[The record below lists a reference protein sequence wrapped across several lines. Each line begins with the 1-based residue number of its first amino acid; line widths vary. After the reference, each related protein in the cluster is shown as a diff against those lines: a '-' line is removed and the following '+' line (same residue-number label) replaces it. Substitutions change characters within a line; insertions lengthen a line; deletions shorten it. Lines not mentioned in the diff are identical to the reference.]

1 LVEEAPMRVHGI
13 RYLTPGLVAVI
24 LAVAACRAD
33 EEKVALD
40 QLPKAVVEG
49 LKAKYPNAEMV
60 SAAKENEDGKTVYEV
75 KIKNN
80 GQKLEVKL
88 SAEGKILEE
97 ENDGDN
103 KDGDK
108 KEENKAEKV
117 APDKLPKAV
126 ADAIKARFPNGEITS
141 AEKETENG
149 KVVYDIELKQGGR
162 KYEMDLYED
171 GTVIEVEKEIKPVP
185 EKIAKAIDAKYP
197 KAEIEDVMEVNQVK
211 GKEETP
217 IHYEV
222 TIKTAAGKK
231 MEVLVSLDGTSVKTE
246 EEAKKEKD
254 KK

>member
-1 LVEEAPMRVHGI
+1 MRVHGI
-13 RYLTPGLVAVI
+13 RYLTPALVAVI

-97 ENDGDN
+97 ENDGD
-103 KDGDK
+103 K

-141 AEKETENG
+141 AEKETEDG
-149 KVVYDIELKQGGR
+149 KVVYDIELKMGGL

-185 EKIAKAIDAKYP
+185 EKVAKAIDAKYP
-197 KAEIEDVMEVNQVK
+197 KAEIEDVMEVNKVN

>member
-1 LVEEAPMRVHGI
+1 LVEEVPMSVHGI

-24 LAVAACRAD
+24 LATAACRAD
-33 EEKVALD
+33 EVKIALD

-49 LKAKYPNAEMV
+49 LKAKYPNAELV
-60 SAAKENEDGKTVYEV
+60 GAVKENEDGKTVYEV

-80 GQKLEVKL
+80 GEKLEVTL
-88 SAEGKILEE
+88 SAEGKVLEE
-97 ENDGDN
+97 EKDGD
-103 KDGDK
+103 KGDK

-141 AEKETENG
+141 AEKETEDG
-149 KVVYDIELKQGGR
+149 KVVYDIELKQGGL
-162 KYEMDLYED
+162 KYEMDIHED

-185 EKIAKAIDAKYP
+185 EKIAKAIGAKYP
-197 KAEIEDVMEVNQVK
+197 KAEIEDVMEVNKVK

-246 EEAKKEKD
+246 AEANKEKD

>member
-1 LVEEAPMRVHGI
+1 MRVHGI
-13 RYLTPGLVAVI
+13 RYLTPGLVVVI

-33 EEKVALD
+33 EEKIALD

-49 LKAKYPNAEMV
+49 LKAKYPNAELV
-60 SAAKENEDGKTVYEV
+60 SAVKENEDGKTVYEV

-80 GQKLEVKL
+80 GEKLEVTL
-88 SAEGKILEE
+88 SAEGKVLEE
-97 ENDGDN
+97 E

-141 AEKETENG
+141 AEKETEDG
-149 KVVYDIELKQGGR
+149 KVVYDIELKMGGL

-171 GTVIEVEKEIKPVP
+171 GTVIEVEKEVKPVP

-197 KAEIEDVMEVNQVK
+197 KAEIEDVMEVNKVK

-246 EEAKKEKD
+246 EEANKEKD